1 MAFDQYDPIFY
12 DLVTPRSVD
21 GDMEWYRGLSQ
32 QQGSPILELGAGT
45 GRIVIPLAEQGF
57 EVHAI
62 EQDPRMYT
70 ALEDHISRLEEA
82 VRRRIKP
89 ITADMRSFELEDRFR
104 LIQIPYRAFL
114 HNLAREDQ
122 LACLLCCRR
131 HLQAEGILSFNV
143 FHPSLE
149 FMSRNHGAHRGVW
162 RINSESDHPEGG
174 VVVYSEANLYDTAS
188 QRVSSRHR
196 YEHFNESGRLVDVF
210 YQRLELAYLYP
221 GDLRDLLHRAGF
233 SDVEIYG
240 GFDRRPFSTDGE
252 ELVVVARP

>member
-21 GDMEWYRGLSQ
+21 GDFEWYSDLAQ

-57 EVHAI
+57 EIHAI
-62 EQDPRMYT
+62 EQDPRMYA
-70 ALEDHISRLEEA
+70 ALESHISRLDES
-82 VRRRIKP
+82 VRMRVKP
-89 ITADMRSFELEDRFR
+89 IAGDMRSFELEDRFR

-114 HNLAREDQ
+114 HNLTREDQ
-122 LACLLCCRR
+122 LACLRCCHG
-131 HLQAEGILSFNV
+131 HLHAEGLLSFNV

-149 FMSRNHGAHRGVW
+149 FMSRNHGPQRGVW
-162 RINSESDHPEGG
+162 RLNAESDHPEGG
-174 VVVYSEANLYDTAS
+174 VVVYSEANLYDPAL
-188 QRVSSRHR
+188 QRISSRHR

-221 GDLRDLLHRAGF
+221 GDLRDLLHGAGF
-233 SDVEIYG
+233 GDAAIYG
-240 GFDRRPFSTDGE
+240 GFDKRPFSADGE